1 MIHELARK
9 RQDRTTAKSADT
21 PPMTHATLHPTAPRR
36 RAAALLALSLA
47 LGSAAA
53 PAHPL
58 GMASINRYA
67 GVRVRA
73 DRLEIDYLLD
83 FAELPAWR
91 EIETLDGDHD
101 ERVTP
106 AERDRYL
113 AQVVAQVLAS
123 ATVTVDGAPVALAL
137 AGQSLDAPPGQSG
150 LSTLRVALALHAPL
164 PAVRGRVNTTVR
176 IRDGL
181 HARRGGWREL
191 GALPSDTA
199 TLRSSS
205 LPPSAV
211 RAGPGLAYPV
221 DPADPTALR
230 AALPRQDEATFV
242 FERHPPT
249 GAAASPDGR
258 PWAPEAESDPS
269 GRRLAALLRSVDR
282 SWAFVLFALALSFG
296 LGAGHALSPGH
307 GKTLVAAWMVGD
319 RGRPRDA
326 VALGFTMAAT
336 HTLSVFLL
344 GVFALPL
351 EATLGSDKLLRTLE
365 LIAGT
370 LVVGLALAQFP
381 GRWRRWRAGPAATP
395 APSTSPPP
403 DTAPATA
410 APAPPTTRSVL
421 AMGVSG
427 GIVPCP
433 GALVVLLTAVA
444 LHRVGFGLALLVAF
458 SLGLAS
464 VLTAIGL
471 GVAYAHRR
479 VARDLRAPRALLFA
493 PVLSSALVLSLGAL
507 LVARALAR

>member
-9 RQDRTTAKSADT
+9 RQGLDPTKFQRSRRPTDVTR
-21 PPMTHATLHPTAPRR
+21 PPSDALRR
-36 RAAALLALSLA
+36 RAAPAGLALVRA
-47 LGSAAA
+47 LGLGPAAA
-53 PAHPL
+53 AGHPL
-58 GMASINRYA
+58 GMSSVNRYA
-67 GVRVRA
+67 GVRLHVDA
-73 DRLEIDYLLD
+73 VELDYLLD

-91 EIETLDGDHD
+91 EIETLDADHD

-113 AQVVAQVLAS
+113 AQVVAQVRA
-123 ATVTVDGAPVALAL
+123 AAAVTVDGAATTLAL
-137 AGQSLDAPPGQSG
+137 AGQSLDAPPGQNG
-150 LSTLRVALALHAPL
+150 LSTLRVALEFRAPL
-164 PAVRGRVNTTVR
+164 PVARGRAITMVR
-176 IRDGL
+176 IRDTLFAG
-181 HARRGGWREL
+181 RDGWREL

-205 LPPSAV
+205 LPAAAV
-211 RAGPGLAYPV
+211 RAGPALAYP
-221 DPADPTALR
+221 ADPGGRSAGRPPPL
-230 AALPRQDEATFV
+230 RQDDATFV
-242 FERHPPT
+242 FERHPST
-249 GAAASPDGR
+249 GAAPGPDATGRAPASEG
-258 PWAPEAESDPS
+258 DPS

-282 SWAFVLFALALSFG
+282 SWGFALFALALAFG

-336 HTLSVFLL
+336 HTLSVFVL
-344 GVFALPL
+344 GLFALPL
-351 EATLGSDKLLRTLE
+351 EAAIGSDKLLRTLE
-365 LIAGT
+365 LVAGT
-370 LVVGLALAQFP
+370 LVVGLALAQLP
-381 GRWRRWRAGPAATP
+381 ARWRRWRAGPSVAEVAGP
-395 APSTSPPP
+395 APS
-403 DTAPATA
+403 
-410 APAPPTTRSVL
+410 APPTTRSIV

-444 LHRVGFGLALLVAF
+444 LHRVSFGLALLVAF

-464 VLTAIGL
+464 VLTVIGL

-479 VARDLRAPRALLFA
+479 VARDLRAPRLLLAA
-493 PVLSSALVLSLGAL
+493 PLVSSALVLSLGAL